1 MEAEYFETLESVNQF
16 VDCAKMTPA
25 FVCVTSVA
33 ILEKAF
39 LLSVPCITLPSRR
52 IQGWVDFHLER
63 GIFNLWTLQWLDCV
77 HFEKGTI
84 GWYRSEKPKMV
95 QSVHIL
101 L

>member
-63 GIFNLWTLQWLDCV
+63 GIFNLWALQWLDGV
-77 HFEKGTI
+77 HFEK
-84 GWYRSEKPKMV
+84 V
-95 QSVHIL
+95 Q
-101 L
+101 

>member
-1 MEAEYFETLESVNQF
+1 MSQIFCVEADSFETLESVNQF

-39 LLSVPCITLPSRR
+39 LLSVPCITLPSRH

-63 GIFNLWTLQWLDCV
+63 GIFNLWALQWLDCV
-77 HFEKGTI
+77 HFEK
-84 GWYRSEKPKMV
+84 V
-95 QSVHIL
+95 Q
-101 L
+101 